1 MLSTVQSF
9 LNSCAVSFDLPILDW
24 IQATMQSDFM
34 DKFMPIITLFGEK
47 GLFWMVLSALFL
59 LFPKTRKMGLGMAL
73 AMALGLLVCNIT
85 LKPLV
90 ARPRPYDFQL
100 SEFGRVIPLLIEAQH
115 DFSFPSGHT
124 IACFEASVVMLRN
137 NKWVG
142 VPAFILGVLV
152 SFSRMYL
159 YVHYPTDVI
168 VSVILGTLFALIGDA
183 IAGAIAPKL
192 KPRKRGKFEA

>member
-1 MLSTVQSF
+1 MIATIQSF

-24 IQATMQSDFM
+24 IQSVMQSDFM
-34 DKFMPIITLFGEK
+34 DKFMPFITLFGEK
-47 GLFWMVLSALFL
+47 GLFWIVLSVLFII
-59 LFPKTRKMGLGMAL
+59 FPKTRKMGLGMGF
-73 AMALGLLVCNIT
+73 AMILGLLVCNVT
-85 LKPLV
+85 LKPLI

-100 SEFGRVIPLLIEAQH
+100 SQFGKEISLLIEAQH

-124 IACFEASVVMLRN
+124 IACFEASVVMLKN
-137 NKWVG
+137 NKWMG
-142 VPAFILGVLV
+142 IPAFILGILV

-168 VSVILGTLFALIGDA
+168 VSVILGTLFAFIGDA
-183 IAGAIAPKL
+183 LAGAVAPRL